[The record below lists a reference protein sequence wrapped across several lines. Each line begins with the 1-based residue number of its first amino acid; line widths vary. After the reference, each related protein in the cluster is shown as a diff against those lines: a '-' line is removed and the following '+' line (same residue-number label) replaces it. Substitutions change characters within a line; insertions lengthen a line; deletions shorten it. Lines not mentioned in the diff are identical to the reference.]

1 MHWCILHTL
10 YIAIDCIVHHSDL
23 MCMIFTQDDK
33 LIIVLRDFMAK
44 KNPVDIKFS
53 VHDTFFGI
61 IFIRPR

>member
-1 MHWCILHTL
+1 MARYMYSISDA
-10 YIAIDCIVHHSDL
+10 AIDERLDL
-23 MCMIFTQDDK
+23 AYKQADEYLNKVIAAHK
-33 LIIVLRDFMAK
+33 AK